1 MAVASASIL
10 LVLGATKD
18 SAAVEATAAAAPS
31 GGIAVGFVNVD
42 NERKVEII
50 QGIKQ
55 IRDVAIEAE
64 ALASSLGAGFT
75 VDMPIGGTKAEATVT
90 SPATI
95 SGDGVYLEVAAD
107 YPDVG
112 NEVFHSDVATAIN
125 ALMDFVLKGV

>member
-18 SAAVEATAAAAPS
+18 SATVEATAATAPS